1 MKTAKQGIKLQDGFE
16 IVEIIPNRHV
26 WLERK
31 KTHGWKTLETE
42 SYRILWNDLN
52 KDQQKLLLTYC

>member
-1 MKTAKQGIKLQDGFE
+1 MKTGKGIKLAHGFE
-16 IVEIIPNRHV
+16 IVEIIPNRHD

-42 SYRILWNDLN
+42 SYRILWNDLTVE
-52 KDQQKLLLTYC
+52 QKNQLLTYC